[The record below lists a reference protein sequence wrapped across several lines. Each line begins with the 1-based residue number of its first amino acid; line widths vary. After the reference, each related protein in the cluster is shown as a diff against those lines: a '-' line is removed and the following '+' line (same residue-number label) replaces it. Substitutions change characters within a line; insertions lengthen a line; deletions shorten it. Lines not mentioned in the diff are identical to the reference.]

1 MARSSRRPRTDRL
14 TSMWMIAALVCAVI
28 VLARP
33 VTLPAAWWTTLHLV
47 TLGVLTN
54 GILQWSWYFA
64 RGILRLPPNDKRGA
78 RDAARRSISFNIV
91 LVGLI
96 AAMWT
101 QWIPGVI
108 AAAALIGAIVAWH
121 GWALA
126 MASRRALGSR
136 FRVIIRYYV
145 IAAALFVVGCAV
157 AGVLTV
163 ATIGTDAPAWIAD
176 AHDRWALTHG
186 LVMVTGW
193 LGLSIAGTIVTL
205 GPTVLR
211 TKMEDDAAGLAVRA
225 LPWLAGGVVAAAA
238 AVLGGWMLAAG
249 LALAVYGGA
258 LLVGIAIPLV
268 RTVVRRGPRE
278 YPAWSMAAGV
288 VWASVSIVIFAT
300 LLARADSAADAQALA
315 VDWMPVLGAA
325 SVAQIFVGA
334 LGYLLPV
341 VVGGGPTPVRTGIA
355 TIETLGAA
363 RLTVRNASLVA
374 LAVTVG
380 LGSPARWLW
389 WALVILTFAAD
400 VAALAAAGVR
410 QARARRAHRDDAF
423 EPLPPLGL
431 TRPDATEKP

>member
-1 MARSSRRPRTDRL
+1 
-14 TSMWMIAALVCAVI
+14 MWMIAALVCAVI

-78 RDAARRSISFNIV
+78 RDATRRSIAFNVV

-101 QWIPGVI
+101 QWVPGVI

-126 MASRRALGSR
+126 MASRTALGSR
-136 FRVIIRYYV
+136 FRIIIRYYV
-145 IAAALFVVGCAV
+145 AAAALFVIGCAV

-163 ATIGTDAPAWIAD
+163 ATIGTNAPSWIAD
-176 AHDRWALTHG
+176 AHDNWALTHG
-186 LVMVTGW
+186 LVMVAGW
-193 LGLSIAGTIVTL
+193 VGLSIAGTIVTL

-211 TKMEDDAAGLAVRA
+211 TKMEDDAATLAVRA
-225 LPWLAGGVVAAAA
+225 LPWLAGAVVVAAISVLSGW
-238 AVLGGWMLAAG
+238 VLGAG
-249 LALAVYGGA
+249 LALGVYGCA
-258 LLVGIAIPLV
+258 LLVGIAVPLV

-288 VWASVSIVIFAT
+288 TWGGVGVVAFAVVI
-300 LLARADSAADAQALA
+300 ARAPDAAHAQAA
-315 VDWMPVLGAA
+315 VVDWIPVVGAA

-355 TIETLGAA
+355 TIETLGVA
-363 RLTVRNASLVA
+363 RLTMRNAALIA

-431 TRPDATEKP
+431 TRPDVTEGP